1 VRIRHL
7 TLSIV
12 MLAVICPN
20 LFFGHSQAQSRGKL
34 IKVEKVWDGEIR
46 LALRRQAPPEGFIA
60 NEKAWAK
67 LWMAYRGNDEL
78 PKIDFDKQMILV
90 VVSGDPNNIVY
101 DPRGLILNKRGD
113 LSVFYYTTLMGFTN
127 PETCKYIFMLISR
140 KGVKSISGI
149 PVPKG

>member
-1 VRIRHL
+1 MRIKRL

-12 MLAVICPN
+12 IIAVICLN
-20 LFFGHSQAQSRGKL
+20 LFFGRSMAQSRGKL

-46 LALRRQAPPEGFIA
+46 LALRRQAPPKGFIA

-78 PKIDFDKQMILV
+78 PKIDFDEQMILV
-90 VVSGDPNNIVY
+90 VVTNDPNDIG
-101 DPRGLILNKRGD
+101 PGRLILNRSGD
-113 LSVFYYTTLMGFTN
+113 LSVSIVSTLMGFAN

-140 KGVKSISGI
+140 EGVKSINGA
-149 PVPKG
+149 PVPKS